1 MCRRRRALSPI
12 PIRSPNGR
20 RRSTRRG
27 RCCARPPLRRARP
40 ARCAHGADDRQLRF
54 VHLQPGAVPGRA
66 RPGSAGSPQRRYHRG
81 AGRGAVAARDRYLAG
96 TEPARA
102 GWHLARADLA
112 PCGTRAAARRLPRTP
127 GDRPGLR
134 RQGGARTPGD
144 ARQGVARAA
153 RRPRRVPRSAVRF
166 PGDPLPLA
174 RRRARLAARMS
185 CHHRRIRGRRDHGA
199 APSQPARP
207 GPAIPSRGPPDR
219 ARPQDAAEFHRGS
232 KVMKQIT
239 IAEAIQRTVEHREVF
254 HDEMLHVM
262 RQIMRGE
269 LSPAQIA
276 GFVVGLRVK
285 KETIGEI
292 AAAAQVMRELAT
304 PVEVANDR
312 HLVDTCGTG
321 GDAAHTFNVSTCAAF
336 VAAAAGAKVA
346 KHMGRSVSSS
356 SGSAEALEALGAQI
370 NLSPAETGQA
380 RDKIGIGFMFAPA
393 HHAAMKYAAPV
404 RKDLGVRTIF
414 NILGPLTNPAGAK
427 NQVMGV
433 FHADLVGIEVRVLHR
448 LGSEHVMTVHGLD
461 GLDEISVSGETLVG
475 ELVNGEINEYRLHP
489 SQVGLELYDRRAI
502 EVHTVEESKEMIV
515 AVLGNQP
522 GPARSIAALNAG
534 AAIYVAGVAKT
545 FKAGVEQALRA
556 IENGEARRRL
566 DQYMAFTK

>member
-1 MCRRRRALSPI
+1 MPRHHRGSERRR
-12 PIRSPNGR
+12 
-20 RRSTRRG
+20 
-27 RCCARPPLRRARP
+27 
-40 ARCAHGADDRQLRF
+40 D
-54 VHLQPGAVPGRA
+54 
-66 RPGSAGSPQRRYHRG
+66 Y
-81 AGRGAVAARDRYLAG
+81 
-96 TEPARA
+96 
-102 GWHLARADLA
+102 
-112 PCGTRAAARRLPRTP
+112 
-127 GDRPGLR
+127 
-134 RQGGARTPGD
+134 
-144 ARQGVARAA
+144 
-153 RRPRRVPRSAVRF
+153 
-166 PGDPLPLA
+166 
-174 RRRARLAARMS
+174 
-185 CHHRRIRGRRDHGA
+185 GA
-199 APSQPARP
+199 APSRPARR
-207 GPAIPSRGPPDR
+207 GGAVPSRGSAHR
-219 ARPQDAAEFHRGS
+219 ARAQDAAEFHRGS
-232 KVMKQIT
+232 DVMKQIT

-304 PVEVANDR
+304 PVEVAHDR

-336 VAAAAGAKVA
+336 IAAAAGAKVA

-356 SGSAEALEALGAQI
+356 SGSAEVIEALGANI
-370 NLSPAETGQA
+370 ALTPAQTGEA
-380 RDKIGIGFMFAPA
+380 IDKLGLGFMFAPA
-393 HHAAMKYAAPV
+393 HHSAMKYAAPV
-404 RKDLGVRTIF
+404 RKELGVRTLF

-427 NQVMGV
+427 NQVLGV
-433 FHADLVGIEVRVLHR
+433 FHPDLVGIQVRVLHR
-448 LGSEHVMTVHGLD
+448 LGSKHVMTVHGLD
-461 GLDEISVSGETLVG
+461 GLDEIFVSGETLGGEVG
-475 ELVNGEINEYRLHP
+475 NGEMNEYRLHP

-534 AAIYVAGVAKT
+534 AAIYVAGVAKS

-566 DQYMAFTK
+566 DQYVAFTKKLKAA